1 MGTNGGR
8 FERRRSRRKKE
19 GSLKFVDKWDLVWAM
34 KRGSTP
40 EQEYTS
46 FLLSRQRPNTVSRI
60 DWGHH
65 SNTLVLLLPANYLKL
80 SPNRPPIDTGRQL
93 STSY

>member
-19 GSLKFVDKWDLVWAM
+19 GSLKFVDKWDLVWAI

-46 FLLSRQRPNTVSRI
+46 FFALTPKAQHRFQDRLGPPLKCPCFATSRK
-60 DWGHH
+60 
-65 SNTLVLLLPANYLKL
+65 LPKAVAK
-80 SPNRPPIDTGRQL
+80 
-93 STSY
+93 STSYRHG